1 MKTITQRTC
10 VAVVLT
16 LMSAYSTANEE
27 DGYLSKGNILVR
39 DVTIIDGLGNPQ
51 KAHQDILIEDGK
63 IADISDTGEI
73 TASSSARV
81 IDGEG
86 LTAIPGLIDMHYHLK
101 PGWTGGVVM
110 QDEYPIKFEHKEL
123 QQSLAALL
131 YSGVT
136 TAFDM
141 GARHSWI
148 VAQRDEINSGE
159 YIGPRYHVAGVPISQ
174 TPTGWDGAVR
184 AETVGEPPLDALAT
198 KVTSQDPDD
207 LNKLLD
213 MYSDNGIS
221 IIKLYAGMS
230 ALSSSFLLKEADKR
244 GIRAVADLWQL
255 NMSGDYMRASG
266 LHGWAHASP
275 YPMDKASLEWM
286 AANDKF
292 VVATANVGEKM
303 SGLRVKEDGDKQSFF
318 ENPLIMDIWGR
329 QVVEDFYASYP
340 EVRENMYEGP
350 HSFYQ
355 VFNFGDLS
363 TFRDVFLTNI
373 KNAHDAGVLVAC
385 GTDSPAYPSLWSGET
400 MHREME
406 LMVMAGISPIDTI
419 QLCTYNGARI
429 LQDEDEYGSLQEG
442 LVADIVLVEGKPW
455 EDISDTRNIRHV
467 LVRGGLLDRE
477 KLLTSWH

>member
-1 MKTITQRTC
+1 MQFTR
-10 VAVVLT
+10 VLLSLVFVMFASTT
-16 LMSAYSTANEE
+16 LAANEE
-27 DGYLSKGNILVR
+27 DDYLSKGDMLVR
-39 DVTIIDGLGNPQ
+39 DVTIIDGLGNPA
-51 KAHQDILIEDGK
+51 KVHQDILIEDGK
-63 IADISDTGEI
+63 ITAIDDTGEI
-73 TASSSARV
+73 AALPGARV

-101 PGWTGGVVM
+101 PSWTGGVVM
-110 QDEYPIKFEHKEL
+110 QDEYPIKFEHREL

-148 VAQRDEINSGE
+148 IDQREKINSGK

-174 TPTGWDGAVR
+174 TPSGWDGAVR

-275 YPMDKASLEWM
+275 YPMGQASLEWM
-286 AANDKF
+286 AANR
-292 VVATANVGEKM
+292 T
-303 SGLRVKEDGDKQSFF
+303 Q
-318 ENPLIMDIWGR
+318 
-329 QVVEDFYASYP
+329 
-340 EVRENMYEGP
+340 
-350 HSFYQ
+350 
-355 VFNFGDLS
+355 
-363 TFRDVFLTNI
+363 
-373 KNAHDAGVLVAC
+373 
-385 GTDSPAYPSLWSGET
+385 
-400 MHREME
+400 
-406 LMVMAGISPIDTI
+406 
-419 QLCTYNGARI
+419 
-429 LQDEDEYGSLQEG
+429 
-442 LVADIVLVEGKPW
+442 
-455 EDISDTRNIRHV
+455 
-467 LVRGGLLDRE
+467 
-477 KLLTSWH
+477 